1 MCVFRFARSS
11 IPRVSISPCR
21 NSSLANACGSRFRVQ
36 RWDKSGTTGFAL
48 AAPRT
53 ASIALTLVTAARFF
67 DIAWRARTPLYIA
80 HCLIYCIFLFS
91 VPFFQY
97 YEMSYGLNVEMHK
110 QVSPARVHL
119 NFKWTSSNR
128 ADRSRESYVYTS
140 LSPSF
145 LRTGC
150 STRIGKPSRSTAIFG
165 VCL

>member
-1 MCVFRFARSS
+1 MYFATFFYTTCKLSTRQNIVNIYKNPCVCSGLLVPPFHVFRSHLVETVLQRMHVAHVSACNDETRAGRLVSHQRRRV
-11 IPRVSISPCR
+11 PR
-21 NSSLANACGSRFRVQ
+21 N
-36 RWDKSGTTGFAL
+36 
-48 AAPRT
+48 

-119 NFKWTSSNR
+119 NFK
-128 ADRSRESYVYTS
+128 
-140 LSPSF
+140 
-145 LRTGC
+145 
-150 STRIGKPSRSTAIFG
+150 
-165 VCL
+165 